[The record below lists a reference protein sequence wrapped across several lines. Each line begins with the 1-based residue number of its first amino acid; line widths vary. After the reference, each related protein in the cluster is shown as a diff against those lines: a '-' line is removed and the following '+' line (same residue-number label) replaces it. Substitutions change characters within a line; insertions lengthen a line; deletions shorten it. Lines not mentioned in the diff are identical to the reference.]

1 MELCPCAS
9 GLPYAECCQPVVA
22 GKKNALTAEATMR
35 ARYSAFVKG
44 EISFIKSTYNPQE
57 LEQFDEEGIT
67 RWAKESEWKGLEIR
81 QVQKG
86 KETDSEGV
94 VEFIAKY
101 AIGGV
106 QQNHHE
112 ISEFKKID
120 GKWFFMDGKIVGST
134 VSRTTPKVG
143 RNDACPCGSGKKFKK
158 CCAR

>member
-9 GLPYAECCQPVVA
+9 GLSYAECCGLYISGTHAAP
-22 GKKNALTAEATMR
+22 TAEATMR

-44 EISFIKSTYNPQE
+44 EISFIRSTYNPEE

-86 KETDSEGV
+86 LASDSEGQ

-120 GKWFFMDGKIVGST
+120 GRWYFMDGKIVGST
-134 VSRTTPKVG
+134 VSRTAPKIG
-143 RNDACPCGSGKKFKK
+143 RNDPCPCGSGKKFKK